1 VRLLKSRGC
10 AGRIGTKPILRFLLL
25 PADSDARPGSTSP
38 SLEPESPPN
47 LMELVS
53 MLTLRLA
60 AAAIKAFGERLEQT
74 SRGPAC
80 SRWRGAINM
89 RNTDVFAD

>member
-1 VRLLKSRGC
+1 
-10 AGRIGTKPILRFLLL
+10 
-25 PADSDARPGSTSP
+25 
-38 SLEPESPPN
+38 
-47 LMELVS
+47 

-60 AAAIKAFGERLEQT
+60 AAAIKAFGERLDQT